1 MQTQT
6 QTITSLSSFQQGA
19 IARRRGQRTGSLYEA
34 SGSWY
39 VRYYDY
45 SKVNADGSP
54 QRPSAYLGPSCG
66 PGALTKRQ
74 AGQKAWI
81 DVLEPLH
88 RRTLNPSSATLLS
101 DFIRDKFF
109 VQCVEKKKPSTRK
122 HYGYIIPNFVL
133 PAIGHKRICDVNR
146 DDVEMIV
153 ADILNRKHLSTATAH
168 HAKNAISAIF
178 NHAIALGVHKEINPA
193 YKVDCGE
200 LVHARRPTFDWERA
214 ARVINE
220 LPSPYREMAQ
230 MSVETSMNAAEL
242 CGLCRHHVNLCP
254 QVREIDGEI
263 MAPFTVAVR
272 ENWYEGERGSLK
284 TGKRKRNLPIS
295 GELARELAA
304 LIQASPFQGDEYPVF
319 CSRTGT
325 PIDAHNAAN
334 RVFRPLALELGFPV
348 NWHAFRRC
356 HSTFAGQ
363 IPGVSLEDRQR
374 TMGHADAAMSLYY
387 SVEDIERRR
396 KIPEKIRE
404 RLAERGPRK
413 EPGKVIEIAARSAR
427 A

>member
-19 IARRRGQRTGSLYEA
+19 IARRRGQRTGGLYEA

-39 VRYYDY
+39 VRYYDH
-45 SKVNADGSP
+45 SKLNPDGAP
-54 QRPSAYLGPSCG
+54 VRPSAYLGPSRG

-74 AGQKAWI
+74 AGQKAWT

-88 RRTLNPSSATLLS
+88 RRTLNPSSAMLLS
-101 DFIRDKFF
+101 DFIREKFF
-109 VQCVEKKKPSTRK
+109 VQCVDKKKPSTRK
-122 HYGYIIPNFVL
+122 HYGYIVPNFVL

-153 ADILNRKHLSTATAH
+153 ADVLNRKHLSTATAH
-168 HAKNAISAIF
+168 HVKNAISAIF
-178 NHAIALGVHKEINPA
+178 NHAIALGVHKEVNPA

-200 LVHARRPTFDWERA
+200 LVHERRPTFDWERA
-214 ARVINE
+214 ARVINA
-220 LPSPYREMAQ
+220 LPSPVREMVQ
-230 MSVETSMNAAEL
+230 LSVETSMNAAEL
-242 CGLCRHHVNLCP
+242 CGLCRHHVNLTP
-254 QVREIDGEI
+254 RIREIEGEI

-284 TGKRKRNLPIS
+284 RGSRKRNVPIS
-295 GELARELAA
+295 AELALELAV
-304 LIQASPFQGDEYPVF
+304 LIQGSPFQGEEYPLF

-325 PIDAHNAAN
+325 PIDAHNVTN
-334 RVFRPLALELGFPV
+334 RVFKRLSKTLGYPV
-348 NWHAFRRC
+348 NWGAFRRA

-363 IPGVSLEDRQR
+363 VEGISLEDRQR

-413 EPGKVIEIAARSAR
+413 EPGRVIEIPRKSAG